1 MVEARTNFVGKATRI
16 RDVVDV
22 GDAIETFVPFAKRV
36 GWLTRRLAG
45 IATSTLGA
53 IALGLTAGPK
63 VLITQGIRVE
73 GSQGAWDPVSQNLL
87 GEYIVDRGL
96 VVQVAD
102 LGLDEKIK
110 SESASGLGFGDLDMD
125 MDMRTGIRR
134 PLADKDMS
142 GGDSEP
148 NSLGLDGV
156 DEVRVADSDLDSVE
170 PDSID
175 EGNTE

>member
-1 MVEARTNFVGKATRI
+1 MVEARTNLVGKATRI

-22 GDAIETFVPFAKRV
+22 RDAIETFVPFAKRV

-73 GSQGAWDPVSQNLL
+73 GSQGTWDPVSQNLL

-102 LGLDEKIK
+102 LGVDEKIK
-110 SESASGLGFGDLDMD
+110 SESASGLGLGDLDMD
-125 MDMRTGIRR
+125 TRMGICR
-134 PLADKDMS
+134 PLADKVMS
-142 GGDSEP
+142 GGDSER

-156 DEVRVADSDLDSVE
+156 DPVGVADSYPDSVE
-170 PDSID
+170 PDSIH
-175 EGNTE
+175 EGNTD